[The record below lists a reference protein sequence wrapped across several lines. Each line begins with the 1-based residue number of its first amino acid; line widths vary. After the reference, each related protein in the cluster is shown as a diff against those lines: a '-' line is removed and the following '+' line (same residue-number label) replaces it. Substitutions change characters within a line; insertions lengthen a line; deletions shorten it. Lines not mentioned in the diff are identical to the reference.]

1 MELQTKKIPT
11 GIQSIDT
18 IVKGG
23 FPSGSFTLLTGEVGA
38 GSAEFAFTSA
48 IMISLLKSGIITPTD
63 PSGDVKI
70 PESVCYISLT
80 RSKEDVMREIAL
92 SFSEE
97 YYNAIKENLVFKD
110 FSKEYFKLSPFP
122 FDEASTDTFESLRG
136 LGREKDLLESLVD
149 YLNDNASSSLV
160 IVDSLTDLVRMYS
173 DRIKW
178 QDLISFLK
186 GLQRAATTWDGLIYL
201 LLTASI
207 FEVSKQE
214 EIADCADG
222 VLVFEWGELGTAQ
235 RQRTMYVKKFRG
247 LLPLLESE
255 NIAKFET
262 IISPI
267 TGFEVSNVKMIMGR
281 R

>member
-1 MELQTKKIPT
+1 MGLLTKKIPT
-11 GIQSIDT
+11 GIQSVDM

-48 IMISLLKSGIITPTD
+48 IMISLLKSGIITLP
-63 PSGDVKI
+63 GGNEDVII
-70 PESVCYISLT
+70 PDSVCYISLT
-80 RSKEDVMREIAL
+80 RSKEDIMREISL
-92 SFSEE
+92 SFPED
-97 YYNAIKENLVFKD
+97 YYSAIKDNLIFKD
-110 FSKEYFKLSPFP
+110 FSKDYFKLSPFP
-122 FDEASTDTFESLRG
+122 FDEWPTETFESLRG
-136 LGREKDLLESLVD
+136 LGRDKDLLESLVD
-149 YLNDNASSSLV
+149 YLNENASGSLV
-160 IVDSLTDLVRMYS
+160 IIDSLTDLVRMYS

-178 QDLISFLK
+178 QDLVSFLK
-186 GLQRAATTWDGLIYL
+186 GLQRASTTWDGLIYL
-201 LLTASI
+201 LLTADI
-207 FEVSKQE
+207 FESSKQE

-247 LLPLLESE
+247 LLLQLESE

-262 IISPI
+262 IISPSS
-267 TGFEVSNVKMIMGR
+267 GFEVSNVKMIMGR